1 VPEVLLSLPEL
12 VQIHSLPVTQ
22 VKPNV
27 LLINA
32 KLVTIPNVQLEI
44 VNLVI
49 SLWVKCVVL
58 LVSIVLLVVET
69 VTV

>member
-1 VPEVLLSLPEL
+1 MPEVLLSLPEL